1 MFKLV
6 SKNQPAGD
14 QPKAIESLI
23 KGILNGKK
31 DQVLLGATGTGKTFT
46 IANVIS
52 QLNRPTLIMAHNKTL
67 AAQLYSEMKE
77 FFPENAVEYF
87 VSYYDYYQPEA
98 YIAKTDT
105 YIEKDSA
112 INDKIDMLRYSAT
125 KSLLEKKDVIVV
137 SSVSSIYGLGA
148 PEECLK
154 MRMKLK
160 IGEEVSHS
168 QFISQLIKMQ
178 YQRTQT
184 IVERGQFRVNGD
196 VFIVFE
202 PSCDDVAIRIEFFG
216 DTIEAIYIIDALT
229 MQKIKTLEGVS
240 IYPNTMF
247 SSGIEQIK
255 SSIDGIM
262 EEMKI
267 RVRFFQDHGMI
278 LEANRISQRTR
289 YDVEMMLE
297 TGSCKGIENYS
308 RHLTARRV
316 GEAPPTLFE
325 YLPKDGLLIVD
336 ESHVTVPQIGGM
348 FAGDRS
354 RKESLVQH
362 GFRLPSALDNR
373 PLKLEEWDIMRP
385 QTVFVSATPGK
396 IEMEKTNQE
405 YIEQIIRPTGLLD
418 PVCEIRST
426 ETQMNDMINEILLA
440 KEKGEKVLC
449 IALTKKHAEKI
460 NERLNEIGIASKYI
474 HSDVETLDR
483 IDILHA
489 LKLGKIDV
497 LIGINLLREGIDLPE
512 CALVGILDADKE
524 GFLRSK
530 TSLVQIIGRVARNSN
545 GRVILYA
552 DKITESIKYAISET
566 NRRREIQM
574 SHNLKHGITPT
585 TIKKIPINVFDA
597 IFGKPEDRKNEKVD
611 ISKDVKEI
619 NPKNLEKYIR
629 KLKAEMKKFAK
640 DFRFE
645 EAQSCKD
652 KIKEAELM
660 LVELLS

>member
-14 QPKAIESLI
+14 QPRAISQIIDGI
-23 KGILNGKK
+23 KNGKK

-46 IANVIS
+46 IANVIT
-52 QLNRPTLIMAHNKTL
+52 QLSRPTLIMAHNKTL

-125 KSLLEKKDVIVV
+125 KSLLERRDVVVV

-148 PEECLK
+148 PDECLK
-154 MRMKLK
+154 MRMKLRVGQE
-160 IGEEVSHS
+160 IDHS
-168 QFISQLIKMQ
+168 ELIASLIKMQ
-178 YQRTQT
+178 YERTQT

-196 VFIVFE
+196 VFVVFE
-202 PSCDDVAIRIEFFG
+202 PSCDDVALRIEFFG
-216 DTIEAIYIIDALT
+216 DEIEAMYVVDALT
-229 MQKIKTLEGVS
+229 MKKIRPVEETS

-247 SSGIEQIK
+247 SSGIDQIK
-255 SSIDGIM
+255 ASIDGIM
-262 EEMKI
+262 EEMKL
-267 RVRFFQDHGMI
+267 RVKFFQEHGMI

-308 RHLTARRV
+308 RHLTGRGA
-316 GEAPPTLFE
+316 GQPPPTLFE

-348 FAGDRS
+348 FAGDKS
-354 RKESLVQH
+354 RKENLVQH

-373 PLKLEEWDIMRP
+373 PLKLEEWDYMRP

-405 YIEQIIRPTGLLD
+405 YIQQIIRPTGLLD
-418 PVCEIRST
+418 PVCEIRPT
-426 ETQMNDMINEILLA
+426 EIQISDMINEIALA

-449 IALTKKHAEKI
+449 ITLTKKHAEKI
-460 NERLNEIGIASKYI
+460 NERLNEIGIAAKYI

-530 TSLVQIIGRVARNSN
+530 TSLIQIIGRAARNAN

-552 DKITESIKYAISET
+552 DKQTESIKYAMSET
-566 NRRREIQM
+566 ARRREIQM
-574 SHNLKHGITPT
+574 AHNTKHGITPQ
-585 TIKKIPINVFDA
+585 TIKKVPINVFDA
-597 IFGKPEDRKNEKVD
+597 IFGKTEERKSKKVD
-611 ISKDVKEI
+611 ISKDVKEV
-619 NPKNLEKYIR
+619 NPKNLEKYIK
-629 KLKAEMKKFAK
+629 KLKLEMKKYAK

-645 EAQSCKD
+645 EAQDCKD
-652 KIKEAELM
+652 KIKEAEITLAN
-660 LVELLS
+660 LLN